1 MIAALAV
8 GHHQRKTIPGFRQG
22 APECDG
28 SGRVAGR
35 LDAAG
40 SIFSEPRLYVLDGGN
55 VLKYGRA
62 RRGSNVIRCISGA
75 T

>member
-1 MIAALAV
+1 
-8 GHHQRKTIPGFRQG
+8 
-22 APECDG
+22 
-28 SGRVAGR
+28 
-35 LDAAG
+35 
-40 SIFSEPRLYVLDGGN
+40 VLDGGN